1 MDVPLPAAPAIVE
14 LPGSAR
20 PLIVKVHEARLLT
33 SEPWVRSLGKLSFDI
48 STEGWRFPAPPAD
61 ATNAPPD
68 ERRLHIRA
76 GSVSDG
82 PAEPSLPARK
92 STRLKPPR
100 DAVVLKERLLY
111 LLQPPLESL
120 FAGKQVRLPF
130 EPYPYQLQGIA
141 FLMPRSAALL
151 ADEMGLGKTM
161 QAIVALRLLFHA
173 GLIQRA
179 LVVCPK
185 PLVNNWSRE
194 LRSWAEDVP
203 FEIIGGDTQAR
214 RASWL
219 VSNCPLK
226 LVNYEILTRDVE
238 LLADER
244 LRFDDVV
251 VDEAPRIKTQ
261 GYTTADAV
269 CAIKRTRSW

>member
-111 LLQPPLESL
+111 LLQPPLEQV

-130 EPYPYQLQGIA
+130 KPYPYQLQGIA
-141 FLMPRSAALL
+141 FLMPRHAALL

-161 QAIVALRLLFHA
+161 QTIVALRLMFHA

-179 LVVCPK
+179 LLVCPK

-203 FEIIGGDTQAR
+203 FEVIGGDADAR

-226 LVNYEILTRDVE
+226 VVNYEILTRDANIVQ
-238 LLADER
+238 DEQ
-244 LRFDDVV
+244 LHFDVV
-251 VDEAPRIKTQ
+251 VLDEAQRIKNREAK
-261 GYTTADAV
+261 TAQV
-269 CAIKRTRSW
+269 VRGLHR